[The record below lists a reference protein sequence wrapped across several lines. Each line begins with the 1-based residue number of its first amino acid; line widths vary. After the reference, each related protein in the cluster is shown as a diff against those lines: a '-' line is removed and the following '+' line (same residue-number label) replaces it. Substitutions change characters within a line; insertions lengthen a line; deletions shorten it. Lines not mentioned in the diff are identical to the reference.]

1 MTATLDTEAFTPPR
15 NGLAQETC
23 ASLNTG
29 GAPNLRT
36 TTTGQARIAKACYP
50 SASVRAGLPTRRRY
64 VDTLMAT
71 FDGDRSEK
79 ERSGERGISLPY
91 KIETQALCS
100 APARLPCPCTCSQA
114 KVRRLP
120 GVRNIV
126 TANDDCHPPWSSHPA
141 LVPLKTPAPVVL
153 PLLTRPLHSSP
164 RCQSPSIPHFCSFPC
179 PLRQTNYCRLQP
191 CPPDLLYRPRPQGRQ
206 PRPPLSPHQ

>member
-1 MTATLDTEAFTPPR
+1 VTATLDTEAFTPPR

-79 ERSGERGISLPY
+79 ERSGNAAYPCHTKSKHRRFVRPRLDCRARVLVAKQRCDVSPVFAILLPPTM
-91 KIETQALCS
+91 IVI
-100 APARLPCPCTCSQA
+100 P
-114 KVRRLP
+114 P
-120 GVRNIV
+120 GLRIQ
-126 TANDDCHPPWSSHPA
+126 PWS
-141 LVPLKTPAPVVL
+141 LLKP
-153 PLLTRPLHSSP
+153 
-164 RCQSPSIPHFCSFPC
+164 
-179 PLRQTNYCRLQP
+179 RLQ
-191 CPPDLLYRPRPQGRQ
+191 
-206 PRPPLSPHQ
+206 LSSLF